1 MPDSQTLI
9 LVAAAMVAVVICFRL
24 YTVLGRRSGNETP
37 PGPVRT
43 PLSPAPHAALP
54 QPIPASGG
62 LLDIQ
67 LADRDFDAP
76 KFLAGAR
83 QAYGQIVTSFAKGER
98 DTLRPLLSP
107 EVYAAFDAGI
117 TGRSGAAANFVKLND
132 ARIVNSA
139 LHGRSAEITVA
150 FTAEFST
157 GTVIDVWT
165 FERNLDSADPNWL
178 LVATSTDLPE

>member
-1 MPDSQTLI
+1 M
-9 LVAAAMVAVVICFRL
+9 
-24 YTVLGRRSGNETP
+24 TVTC
-37 PGPVRT
+37 V
-43 PLSPAPHAALP
+43 
-54 QPIPASGG
+54 
-62 LLDIQ
+62 
-67 LADRDFDAP
+67 
-76 KFLAGAR
+76 
-83 QAYGQIVTSFAKGER
+83 
-98 DTLRPLLSP
+98 
-107 EVYAAFDAGI
+107 
-117 TGRSGAAANFVKLND
+117 ND